1 MRTAIICLAVWGWLP
16 TCRADQQGLTSL
28 YRDARQAAVEILVDG
43 HHSGSGCF
51 VSADGVVVSAA
62 HVIGC
67 PRRRIEVLTAAGQR
81 LLAEVIA
88 VDLGH
93 DLVILQATAGDRVHP
108 FLRIADL
115 LPAVGTPVWL
125 CSSAAFRRV
134 LLQPGTVARDDLTF
148 EYQDHFVE
156 VTQIAAM
163 IQEGTSGGPWVN
175 RQGELIGVQSGTV
188 TVKGQP
194 AGIAN
199 VAPAAAV
206 RRLLATRQD
215 AQSTTL
221 GMFVDELWLLSADE
235 LRRYP
240 IGWEGMIVQSV
251 KPDGPAA
258 RADIR
263 RGDVIVAWEETPLRY
278 RDAFVRRLRDH
289 QPGDTVG
296 MTVFRPDG
304 TGRRSVS
311 VQVDCLETGWSR

>member
-1 MRTAIICLAVWGWLP
+1 MRIAMICLAVLGWLP
-16 TCRADQQGLTSL
+16 SSPADEPDMARL
-28 YRDARQAAVEILVDG
+28 YRAARQAAVEILVDG

-51 VSADGVVVSAA
+51 VSADGLVVSAA

-67 PRRRIEVLTAAGQR
+67 PERRIEVLTAAGERQ
-81 LLAEVIA
+81 LADVVA

-93 DLVILQATAGDRVHP
+93 DLIILQLTAGDRTHP
-108 FLRIADL
+108 FLRVADQ
-115 LPAVGTPVWL
+115 LPPPGVPVWL

-134 LLQPGTVARDDLTF
+134 LLQPGTIARDDLTF

-163 IQEGTSGGPWVN
+163 IQEGTSGGPWLN

-206 RRLLATRQD
+206 RRLLTTKED
-215 AQSTTL
+215 ARSTTL

-258 RADIR
+258 QAEIR
-263 RGDVIVAWEETPLRY
+263 RGDVIIAWEDTPLRY
-278 RDAFVRRLRDH
+278 RDDFVRLLRNC
-289 QPGDTVG
+289 QPGDTVQL
-296 MTVFRPDG
+296 TVFRPDN

-311 VQVDCLETGWSR
+311 IQIACLETAWSR

>member
-1 MRTAIICLAVWGWLP
+1 MRIVVVCLAVLSWLP
-16 TCRADQQGLTSL
+16 SSRADEPDLARL
-28 YRDARQAAVEILVDG
+28 YRAARRAAVEILVDG

-51 VSADGVVVSAA
+51 VSADGLVVSAA
-62 HVIGC
+62 HVIGG
-67 PRRRIEVLTAAGQR
+67 PQRRIEVLTAAGERQ
-81 LLAEVIA
+81 LADVVA

-93 DLVILQATAGDRVHP
+93 DLILLQLTAGDRPHP
-108 FLRIADL
+108 FLRVAGQ
-115 LPAVGTPVWL
+115 LPPPGALVWL

-134 LLQPGTVARDDLTF
+134 LLQPGTIARDDLTF

-175 RQGELIGVQSGTV
+175 RQGELIGIQSGTV

-194 AGIAN
+194 AGVAN
-199 VAPAAAV
+199 VAPASAV
-206 RRLLATRQD
+206 RRLLTAKED

-251 KPDGPAA
+251 NPEGPAA
-258 RADIR
+258 GSDIR

-278 RDAFVRRLRDH
+278 RDDFVRLLRNC
-289 QPGDTVG
+289 QPGDTVQ

-311 VQVDCLETGWSR
+311 VNIDCLETPWSR

>member
-1 MRTAIICLAVWGWLP
+1 MRTAMICLAVLGWLP
-16 TCRADQQGLTSL
+16 TCRADQRELTQL
-28 YRDARQAAVEILVDG
+28 YSSARQAAVEILVDG

-51 VSADGVVVSAA
+51 VSADGLVVSAA

-67 PRRRIEVLTAAGQR
+67 PQRRIEVLTAAGQR
-81 LLAEVIA
+81 LLADVVA
-88 VDLGH
+88 ADLGH
-93 DLVILQATAGDRVHP
+93 DLIILQSAAGDRPHP
-108 FLRIADL
+108 FLPIADR
-115 LPAVGTPVWL
+115 LPSVGSPVWL

-134 LLQPGTVARDDLTF
+134 LFQPGTIARDDLTF
-148 EYQDHFVE
+148 EYQEHFVR

-199 VAPAAAV
+199 VAPAEAV
-206 RRLLATRQD
+206 RRLLTTKQD
-215 AQSTTL
+215 ARSTTL
-221 GMFVDELWLLSADE
+221 GMFVDELWLLSADD

-251 KPDGPAA
+251 KPDGPADQ
-258 RADIR
+258 ADIR
-263 RGDVIVAWEETPLRY
+263 RGDVILAWEKTPLRY
-278 RDAFVRRLRDH
+278 RDDFVRLLRDR
-289 QPGDTVG
+289 QPGDTVQI
-296 MTVFRPDG
+296 TVFRPDG

-311 VQVDCLETGWSR
+311 VRIDCLETAWSL